1 MENQEWESFKE
12 DDEEEKTNLLMCLV
26 DEVIE
31 EITKPIKNKKKTM
44 YYALE
49 IRVLADKTDV
59 DYDVDDDEIVVD
71 EWDFITEVITKNV
84 NGEDVEYLLKNKLN
98 DDFPNNYV
106 QVATMEATDD
116 PEELEE
122 YLWK

>member
-1 MENQEWESFKE
+1 MEKQEWESFKE
-12 DDEEEKTNLLMCLV
+12 DDEEEKNNLLMCLV

-59 DYDVDDDEIVVD
+59 DYDEIGFD
-71 EWDFITEVITKNV
+71 EWDFVTEVITNNV

>member
-1 MENQEWESFKE
+1 MKKQEWESFKV
-12 DDEEEKTNLLMCLV
+12 DDEEEKTDLLMCLV

-49 IRVLADKTDV
+49 IRVLVDKTDV
-59 DYDVDDDEIVVD
+59 DYDVDDDEIYCD
-71 EWDFITEVITKNV
+71 EWDFVTEVITKNV
-84 NGEDVEYLLKNKLN
+84 NAEDVEYLLKNKLN
-98 DDFPNNYV
+98 DDFPNTYI

-122 YLWK
+122 YLWH